1 MTLEFHLLVEM
12 PTSRTVF
19 LPFVHI
25 FSCSTSVTSSAP
37 ITGLLHALPYC
48 FDHLHFREKVEK
60 HYHGEGIQ
68 NILWTDCK
76 NRKTKALSDLQAMI
90 LESLKNEIRFNRT
103 NRTEFLVMVVGIPNV
118 GKSSLINSLR
128 TINLGKE
135 QKAVA
140 EGAYNLPV

>member
-1 MTLEFHLLVEM
+1 MFY
-12 PTSRTVF
+12 S
-19 LPFVHI
+19 
-25 FSCSTSVTSSAP
+25 
-37 ITGLLHALPYC
+37 YC

-60 HYHGEGIQ
+60 HYNTEGIQ

-76 NRKTKALSDLQAMI
+76 HRKTQALSDLQTMI
-90 LESLKNEIRFNRT
+90 LECLKNEIRFNRT
-103 NRTEFLVMVVGIPNV
+103 NRTEYLVMVVGIPNV